1 MKNTMIVLKRIAKN
15 LLLFLIS
22 TSLSFLFLEFAVRW
36 LLPVYDPSSMV
47 KFYFN
52 QEGVLL
58 GQENSEFHHWMKAGD
73 FNVTVRFNQY
83 GLRDVKD
90 FKHSTARDLFVVG
103 DSFSYGHGVEETQRY
118 SNLLEA
124 GLGEPV
130 YNISIPTDFTG
141 YEKLVQYAIEHGA
154 TIQRLIVGICMEN
167 DLQNYATQPQDSPI
181 VLSPPSSN
189 VPSDPTPYYDKIS
202 RGIFFRLKIFLGR
215 KLALYNI
222 LIGLFHQN
230 PFLNSLAVRYGIID
244 DYTDALSRLTY
255 SEEILG
261 KSCEKLLALRQK
273 YAIPEMILL
282 LIPSRSLWLGDNQE
296 VEAKMH
302 DRFALL
308 LRENGFTVIDLRPV
322 FEASGNPM
330 QYHFQHDGHWNA
342 TGHQKAAEELFAV
355 LNARQQ
361 QASTNIK

>member
-1 MKNTMIVLKRIAKN
+1 MRLLKSIVKN
-15 LLLFLIS
+15 LILFIIS
-22 TSLSFLFLEFAVRW
+22 ASLSFLFLEFAVRW
-36 LLPVYDPSSMV
+36 LFPVYDPSTMV
-47 KFYFN
+47 KLYFN
-52 QEGVLL
+52 QDGVLL
-58 GQENSEFHHWMKAGD
+58 GRENSEFHHWMKAGD

-90 FKHSTARDLFVVG
+90 LKHSTASDLFVVG
-103 DSFSYGHGVEETQRY
+103 DSFSYGHGVEEYQRY

-124 GLGEPV
+124 RLGKPV

-141 YEKLVQYAIEHGA
+141 YEKLVRYAIEHGA

-167 DLQNYATQPQDSPI
+167 DLQNYGNQPSDSQI
-181 VLSPPSSN
+181 VVSSPPSN
-189 VPSDPTPYYDKIS
+189 APSDSTPYYDKIH
-202 RGIFFRLKIFLGR
+202 RGMFFRLKILLGR
-215 KLALYNI
+215 KLALYNAI
-222 LIGLFHQN
+222 ISLFHQH
-230 PFLNSLAVRYGIID
+230 PFLNTIAVRYGIID

-255 SEEILG
+255 SEKILG

-273 YAIPEMILL
+273 YAISEMILL

-302 DRFALL
+302 ARFATL
-308 LRENGFTVIDLRPV
+308 LREHGFTVVDLRPV

-342 TGHQKAAEELFAV
+342 AGHQKAAAELFTS
-355 LNARQQ
+355 LNAQVDTS
-361 QASTNIK
+361 AVIKK